1 MKKRRKTSKKLD
13 ETKNYEELL
22 AKALDGILTNCIVS
36 LVPYKENEEIEAI
49 LKEIGPLTEMPDHQK
64 ATLI

>member
-13 ETKNYEELL
+13 ETKNYEELF

-36 LVPYKENEEIEAI
+36 LVQYKENEEIEAI
-49 LKEIGPLTEMPDHQK
+49 LKEMGPLPDPPDPQK